1 MKPTLRDLD
10 MSESY
15 LSPLKLRWD
24 PFSASGEVLQLGLV
38 ARFWD
43 IFLSNPS
50 AFYISLQADVGL
62 THW

>member
-1 MKPTLRDLD
+1 
-10 MSESY
+10 MSEAY

-50 AFYISLQADVGL
+50 ASYISLQAVVGL
-62 THW
+62 TQW